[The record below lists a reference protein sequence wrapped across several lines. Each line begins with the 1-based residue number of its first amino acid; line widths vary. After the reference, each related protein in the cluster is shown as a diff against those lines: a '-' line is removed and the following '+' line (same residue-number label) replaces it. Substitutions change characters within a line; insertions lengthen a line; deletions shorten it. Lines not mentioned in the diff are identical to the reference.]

1 MIEVPHM
8 ILVPSSASHRLYAS
22 REILNVWP
30 IHSLDIPCL
39 CMLLVVIIQE
49 YFSMIPFLIPAG
61 IFLIFNAT
69 DKNCVGMYSM
79 LFNIGVLLEKL
90 GLVCSLGEP

>member
-1 MIEVPHM
+1 
-8 ILVPSSASHRLYAS
+8 
-22 REILNVWP
+22 
-30 IHSLDIPCL
+30 
-39 CMLLVVIIQE
+39 MLLVVIIQE

-69 DKNCVGMYSM
+69 EKNCVGVYSVV
-79 LFNIGVLLEKL
+79 FNIGMILEKL